1 MDATILESVK
11 ATEIE
16 AEIQEAGEFAAQIHQ
31 ILVKF
36 DTVLHVNET
45 APYSGSP
52 SVNTGNSNEHSHG
65 ATASACKPKLPKLSL
80 RKFYGD
86 PTSWM
91 PWWDS
96 FNSAVHSNESLSSA
110 DKFNYLRSLLDGQAA
125 SAIAGLQLTAKNYE
139 DAIEILRSRYGNK
152 QIIISSYMDILLNL
166 PVVTSLS
173 DIRRIR
179 YIYDKIESRVRGLQG
194 LGINPDS
201 YDNLLIPI
209 MLSKLPDE
217 LRLIISRKFPKN
229 VWNID
234 LLLQEFGV
242 ELEARERVV
251 LLTSNVSNKYQTV
264 KPKPPIYEH
273 KSNNLRH

>member
-125 SAIAGLQLTAKNYE
+125 SAIAGLQLTARTMRMQSKFC
-139 DAIEILRSRYGNK
+139 
-152 QIIISSYMDILLNL
+152 
-166 PVVTSLS
+166 
-173 DIRRIR
+173 
-179 YIYDKIESRVRGLQG
+179 ESVR
-194 LGINPDS
+194 
-201 YDNLLIPI
+201 
-209 MLSKLPDE
+209 K
-217 LRLIISRKFPKN
+217 
-229 VWNID
+229 
-234 LLLQEFGV
+234 
-242 ELEARERVV
+242 
-251 LLTSNVSNKYQTV
+251 
-264 KPKPPIYEH
+264 
-273 KSNNLRH
+273 